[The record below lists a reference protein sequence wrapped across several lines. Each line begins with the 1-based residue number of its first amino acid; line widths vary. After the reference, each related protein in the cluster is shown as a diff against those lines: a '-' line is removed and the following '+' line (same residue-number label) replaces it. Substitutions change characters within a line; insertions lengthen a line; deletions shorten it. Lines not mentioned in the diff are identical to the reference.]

1 MSSTVTPA
9 PAAGAAAPSRG
20 THARTLALAIATVVV
35 LAWLATGFYTVRASE
50 GEIGVATALGRV
62 VADHVPPGVHWN
74 WPWPLGRAARV
85 KVAEPLTMSVGY
97 RISDDLRGLNPT
109 PAETQWLSGNTN
121 IVEVRAVLQY
131 VVEDPAAYLY
141 GGAEQAGLVLRR
153 AAEAAFTEVLG
164 AIEVDRALTSGQ
176 NVVLEKVKAATNQRL
191 VAYSTGIRVVTAS
204 FKSIDPASPVR
215 SAFRQ
220 VQDAEAERGRLVNA
234 AKGYSNDLL
243 PKARGEARGIVTQ
256 AKAAADAR
264 IQATR
269 GETDRFIS
277 VLAEYK
283 RAPERTRERLYL
295 EALEEILPRVRVVV
309 SDGDANGKDVDLH
322 LLQPP

>member
-1 MSSTVTPA
+1 M
-9 PAAGAAAPSRG
+9 
-20 THARTLALAIATVVV
+20 V

-264 IQATR
+264 IQATTR
-269 GETDRFIS
+269 RDRS
-277 VLAEYK
+277 VHLGA
-283 RAPERTRERLYL
+283 RRVQARPQRTRERLYL

>member
-1 MSSTVTPA
+1 MSQAATPPA
-9 PAAGAAAPSRG
+9 PSAPTAPRREPRLRPIAIALGAAV
-20 THARTLALAIATVVV
+20 ALAWFAS
-35 LAWLATGFYTVRASE
+35 GFYTVRASD
-50 GEIGVATALGRV
+50 GEVGVATALGRV

-74 WPWPLGRAARV
+74 WPWPLGRTAKV
-85 KVAEPLTMSVGY
+85 KIAEPLTMSVGY

-109 PAETQWLSGNTN
+109 PAETQWLTGNTN

-131 VVEDPAAYLY
+131 VVEEPAAYLY

-164 AIEVDRALTSGQ
+164 GIDVDRALTSGQ
-176 NVVLEKVKAATNQRL
+176 NLVLERVKGATNQRL
-191 VAYSTGIRVVTAS
+191 DAYSTGIRVVTAS

-234 AKGYSNDLL
+234 AKGYANDVL
-243 PKARGEARGIVTQ
+243 PKARGEARGIVAQ

-264 IQATR
+264 IQAAR
-269 GETDRFIS
+269 GESDRFVA
-277 VLAEYK
+277 VLAEYR

-295 EALEEILPRVRVVV
+295 ETLEEILPRVRVLV
-309 SDGDANGKDVDLH
+309 SDGDASGKDVDLH
-322 LLQPP
+322 LVQPP

>member
-1 MSSTVTPA
+1 MSAAANPA
-9 PAAGAAAPSRG
+9 PTAPGGAATPDRRLAP
-20 THARTLALAIATVVV
+20 LALA
-35 LAWLATGFYTVRASE
+35 LAAVAAVGWLATGFYTVRASE
-50 GEIGVATALGRV
+50 GEVAVATALGRV

-74 WPWPLGRAARV
+74 WPWPLGRAAKV

-109 PAETQWLSGNTN
+109 PAETQWLTGNTN

-131 VVEDPAAYLY
+131 VVEDPASYLY
-141 GGAEQAGLVLRR
+141 GGADQAGLVLRR

-164 AIEVDRALTSGQ
+164 GIDVDRALTSGQ
-176 NVVLEKVKAATNQRL
+176 NQVLERVKAATNRRL
-191 VAYSTGIRVVTAS
+191 AAYSTGVRVVTAS

-220 VQDAEAERGRLVNA
+220 VQDAEAERGRLINA
-234 AKGYSNDLL
+234 AKGYANDLL
-243 PKARGEARGIVTQ
+243 PKARGEARGIVGQ

-264 IQATR
+264 VQAAR
-269 GETDRFIS
+269 GEGDRFVA
-277 VLAEYK
+277 VLAEYR

-295 EALEEILPRVRVVV
+295 EALEEILPRVRVLV
-309 SDGDANGKDVDLH
+309 SDGDAGGKSVDLH
-322 LLQPP
+322 LVQPP